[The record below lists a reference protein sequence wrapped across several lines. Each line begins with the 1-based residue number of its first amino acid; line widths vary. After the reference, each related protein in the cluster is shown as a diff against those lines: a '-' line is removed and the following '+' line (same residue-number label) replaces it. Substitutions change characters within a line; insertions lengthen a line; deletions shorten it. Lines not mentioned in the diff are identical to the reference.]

1 MRGAIMQPYF
11 FPYIG
16 YYQLAYAVQKFV
28 FLDDVAFIKQ
38 GYINRNSIL
47 LGGRSHEFSLPVAKA
62 SSFRAINDHRYIKE
76 YSKFFKML
84 EQNYRKAPY
93 FNAAMQL
100 VESVMNEEEDNVS
113 VKNAHSIKAVF
124 SYLDIDRDFLF
135 SSELPRR
142 EGLKGQGRILDLC
155 DRLELTEYINSI
167 GGQALYSKDDFSAV
181 GVELHF
187 LKSQPRPYMQGSNEF
202 IPNLSM
208 IDVLMYCD
216 KDSIRDQL
224 ASYALV

>member
-1 MRGAIMQPYF
+1 MQPYF

-47 LGGRSHEFSLPVAKA
+47 LGGRPHEFSLPVAKA

-93 FNAAMQL
+93 FNTAMQL
-100 VESVMNEEEDNVS
+100 VESVINQEDDSVS

-124 SYLDIDRDFLF
+124 SYLGIERDFLC

-155 DRLELTEYINSI
+155 DRLALTEYINSI
-167 GGQALYSKDDFSAV
+167 GGQALYSKNDFSAA

-202 IPNLSM
+202 IANLSM